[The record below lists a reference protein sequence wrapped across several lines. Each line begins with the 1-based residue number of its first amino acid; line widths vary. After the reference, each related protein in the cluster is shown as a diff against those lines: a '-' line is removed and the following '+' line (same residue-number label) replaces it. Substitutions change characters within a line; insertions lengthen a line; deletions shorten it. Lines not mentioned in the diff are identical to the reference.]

1 MFDPA
6 NIDRS
11 AGKEIQ
17 PGGYSG
23 RFDCPDD
30 LFIGR
35 QSSAIG
41 QGAMKIDGR
50 ANAQSRVL
58 TGSPCYFNTLA
69 LSALRSAAP

>member
-1 MFDPA
+1 MSDPA

-41 QGAMKIDGR
+41 QGAIED
-50 ANAQSRVL
+50 
-58 TGSPCYFNTLA
+58 
-69 LSALRSAAP
+69 